1 MPARF
6 QLIAA
11 LLPALLCEGPT
22 RIAAQDQPT
31 FTTEVKVVNVL
42 ATVRTKKGALVRDLT
57 KDDFAISENGRPQTI
72 RYFSSETGLPLT
84 IGLMIDTS
92 TSQRLVVEEER
103 GACYRFLDDVLRE
116 TKDKVFVMQFDLSP
130 ILRQG
135 LTSSLRVLNDALQRV
150 DTPSRNDLMSQTG
163 GGTMLYDAVLK
174 ASNEIMKTQTGRKA
188 LILLTDGVD
197 TGSAATIADAIEA
210 TERADTLIYSILFEG
225 EYGFFGSG
233 GNGRGVLMRM
243 ARDTGGGFFEVSK
256 KTSLDAIFSQLQE
269 ELRSQYNIGYV
280 SDQPVSISE
289 FRKLQLTVKRKGL
302 VVQARDRYWAQR

>member
-1 MPARF
+1 MRARAH
-6 QLIAA
+6 LIAA
-11 LLPALLCEGPT
+11 LLPALLFETPSPT
-22 RIAAQDQPT
+22 AAQDQPT

-42 ATVRTKKGALVRDLT
+42 ATVRNKKGAVVRDLT

-92 TSQRLVVEEER
+92 TSQHLVVEEER

-116 TKDKVFVMQFDLSP
+116 AKDKVFVMQFDLSP
-130 ILRQG
+130 ILRQP

-150 DTPSRNDLMSQTG
+150 DTPSRGDLMSQTG

-174 ASNEIMKTQTGRKA
+174 ASNEIMKNQTGRKA

-197 TGSAATIADAIEA
+197 TGSSATIADAIEA
-210 TERADTLIYSILFEG
+210 TQRADTLIYSILFEG
-225 EYGFFGSG
+225 TGYGPFGG
-233 GNGRGVLMRM
+233 GDGRGVLMRM
-243 ARDTGGGFFEVSK
+243 ARDTGGAFFEVSK
-256 KTSLDAIFSQLQE
+256 RVSLDSIFAQLQE

-280 SDQPVSISE
+280 SDHPVSISE
-289 FRKLQLTVKRKGL
+289 FRKIQLTTTHKGL